1 MPTTESG
8 DGWTVAVDDGVMIW
22 EFQPGMELSAF
33 ADDAYPVFEELLRSY
48 DIEAMVTVVDL
59 KDPFNQAVF
68 TIWEESAQR
77 AEEAGITRW
86 AVVADGIKALSLRGK
101 IDTGGLAVFTSE
113 DRDEAT
119 EWARSE

>member
-1 MPTTESG
+1 
-8 DGWTVAVDDGVMIW
+8 
-22 EFQPGMELSAF
+22 
-33 ADDAYPVFEELLRSY
+33 
-48 DIEAMVTVVDL
+48 MVTVVDL